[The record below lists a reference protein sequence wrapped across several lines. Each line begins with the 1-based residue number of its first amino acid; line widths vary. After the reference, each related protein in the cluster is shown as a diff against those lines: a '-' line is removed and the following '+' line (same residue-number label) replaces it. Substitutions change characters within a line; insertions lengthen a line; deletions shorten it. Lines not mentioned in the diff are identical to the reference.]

1 MLFSA
6 QKKNTYKSKRKTLYF
21 LIYCTVLN
29 LDKLKLKEPEKN
41 YELTNFDL
49 NVSIDGVLTNFSFKF

>member
-1 MLFSA
+1 MYY
-6 QKKNTYKSKRKTLYF
+6 TE
-21 LIYCTVLN
+21 VN
-29 LDKLKLKEPEKN
+29 LDKLKLKEPEKS